1 VQPAFFVYTLI
12 ISLLKV
18 MSRLFITFF
27 VIFFLDFLPLK
38 SYYIYVAIH
47 QTREESITNMIK
59 FKFDVASALATAG
72 VTAYT
77 AQKSGVLSQDTW
89 RKIKAGDTHI
99 SLEAINRI
107 CCILHMQPEH
117 LIYYAPDQAEEE
129 KILKN
134 FQKKS

>member
-1 VQPAFFVYTLI
+1 
-12 ISLLKV
+12 
-18 MSRLFITFF
+18 M
-27 VIFFLDFLPLK
+27 PLK

-47 QTREESITNMIK
+47 QARKESTTSMIK
-59 FKFDVASALATAG
+59 FKFDVAGALATAG

-77 AQKSGVLSQDTW
+77 AQKSGILSQDTW

-99 SLEAINRI
+99 SLDAINRI

>member
-1 VQPAFFVYTLI
+1 MP
-12 ISLLKV
+12 
-18 MSRLFITFF
+18 
-27 VIFFLDFLPLK
+27 PK

-47 QTREESITNMIK
+47 QARKESTTSMIK

-77 AQKSGVLSQDTW
+77 AQKSGILSQDTW

>member
-1 VQPAFFVYTLI
+1 
-12 ISLLKV
+12 
-18 MSRLFITFF
+18 
-27 VIFFLDFLPLK
+27 
-38 SYYIYVAIH
+38 
-47 QTREESITNMIK
+47 MIK
-59 FKFDVASALATAG
+59 FKFDVAGALATAG
-72 VTAYT
+72 ATAYT
-77 AQKSGVLSQDTW
+77 AQKSGILSQDTW

-107 CCILHMQPEH
+107 CCIFHMQPEH